1 MNTYDSLNVWT
12 NDPVIGEVSR
22 LVLAVAEKHKLPATP
37 GRALPREYDIPFAF
51 RYDPE
56 DNARIQLFR
65 RIGVL
70 FAALDIHCYWID
82 GKQVLGVPVNAEDA
96 VSRAWATFSEEAME
110 VVLDFVLRIDLT

>member
-12 NDPVIGEVSR
+12 NDPVIGEVAR
-22 LVLAVAEKHKLPATP
+22 QVLAVAEKHKLPATP
-37 GRALPREYDIPFAF
+37 GQALPQEYDIPFAY

-56 DNARIQLFR
+56 DDARIQLFR
-65 RIGVL
+65 RVAVL

-82 GKQVLGVPVNAEDA
+82 GKQVLGVPVNAEDP
-96 VSRAWATFSEEAME
+96 VSRVWATFSEEAME